1 MEYYYGVIYM
11 TNGQAYIT
19 HALKSEEQ
27 TIRVLKNKL
36 KAYPGKIK
44 ATTWII
50 SEAESVEELFGHP
63 KSRDLMLDNKSRKEL

>member
-1 MEYYYGVIYM
+1 MKYYYGVIYM

-27 TIRVLKNKL
+27 TIRVLKNKI
-36 KAYPGKIK
+36 KAYQGKIK

>member
-1 MEYYYGVIYM
+1 MEYDYGVIYM
-11 TNGQAYIT
+11 INVQEYRT

-63 KSRDLMLDNKSRKEL
+63 KSRDLMLDKKSRKEL